1 MPGAAGVGGLA
12 RGAGLDP
19 RVALPRHRGHGP
31 RLQRPRLRP
40 LVPPRHP
47 PPPAPARHGLRHHAG
62 EHAIRFCEKN
72 I

>member
-19 RVALPRHRGHGP
+19 RVALPRHRDHGP

-47 PPPAPARHGLRHHAG
+47 PPPAPASHGLRHHAG